1 MKPIGEMHY
10 IGGSGDTLQT
20 CGKPKNVVNQKQ
32 NMWYLKIVM
41 W

>member
-1 MKPIGEMHY
+1 MHY
-10 IGGSGDTLQT
+10 IGGSEDTLQT